1 MVFCTSS
8 SSSSS
13 VFFFFSLSLFFRMM
27 KREKKRKKNLKE
39 KERTQ
44 PRKERNGGNFL
55 LQSVGWSVT
64 WWNDTQ
70 KGKKKKKGKD
80 RLIPLASTPHKRHL
94 DNVDRAE
101 KMDGKKKTHRHKMA
115 HDLPLNNKMLLK
127 HSLLTQSKL
136 NNNHVKINPK
146 TKEKKVT

>member
-1 MVFCTSS
+1 LYE
-8 SSSSS
+8 
-13 VFFFFSLSLFFRMM
+13 FFFFFFRFFFLLSLSLLPDDEKRKEKKKKLER
-27 KREKKRKKNLKE
+27 KRENPTPEREKRGGIFFYSRSDGQSHDGMTPKKE
-39 KERTQ
+39 
-44 PRKERNGGNFL
+44 
-55 LQSVGWSVT
+55 
-64 WWNDTQ
+64 
-70 KGKKKKKGKD
+70 KKKKKRKD

-94 DNVDRAE
+94 DNVDRAG

-127 HSLLTQSKL
+127 HSLLTQPKL